1 MFLNRQEAGEKL
13 ALKLKKY
20 QDNPQT
26 IILAVPRGGVVVGYE
41 LAKRLNLPLD
51 IIITR
56 KVGAPG
62 NPEFALGAVTQE
74 GQLILN
80 KETLNYYN
88 LDSDYLK
95 KEAERQI
102 QEIKRRLK
110 KYRGAKPLVNLKDKI
125 VIIVDDGIATGA
137 SIKAAIYSIKSQ
149 KPKRIILAIPVG
161 PKETIEELRKEVDKI
176 VCLKEPV
183 IFFAV
188 GQFYQSFEQV
198 SDEEVKKLLS
208 LSDNKKS

>member
-20 QDNPQT
+20 QNNSQA
-26 IILAVPRGGVVVGYE
+26 IILALPRGGVVVGYE

-110 KYRGAKPLVNLKDKI
+110 KYRGARLLVNLKDKI

-137 SIKAAIYSIKSQ
+137 SIKAAIYSIKNQ
-149 KPKRIILAIPVG
+149 KPKKIILAIPVG

-176 VCLKEPV
+176 VCLKEPE

-198 SDEEVKKLLS
+198 PDEEVKKLLS
-208 LSDNKKS
+208 LSDNKNS